1 MGDGADTII
10 GSGADAGIRNRGFIF
25 TQNGDDLV
33 DVRQG
38 GIRGGGFVDLGAG
51 KDTFIGY
58 GNHTVYGGGGRDTL
72 LLPKGTYELSRRNS
86 KRYLLEQ
93 GSDQLEIFDFEVI
106 GAINSST
113 SQRLDIDKGGTL
125 VVKDNGSISLT

>member
-1 MGDGADTII
+1 
-10 GSGADAGIRNRGFIF
+10 
-25 TQNGDDLV
+25 
-33 DVRQG
+33 
-38 GIRGGGFVDLGAG
+38 
-51 KDTFIGY
+51 
-58 GNHTVYGGGGRDTL
+58 
-72 LLPKGTYELSRRNS
+72 LSRRNS

-93 GSDQLEIFDFEVI
+93 GSDQLEIFDFDVI

>member
-1 MGDGADTII
+1 
-10 GSGADAGIRNRGFIF
+10 
-25 TQNGDDLV
+25 
-33 DVRQG
+33 
-38 GIRGGGFVDLGAG
+38 
-51 KDTFIGY
+51 
-58 GNHTVYGGGGRDTL
+58 VYGGGGRDTL

>member
-1 MGDGADTII
+1 
-10 GSGADAGIRNRGFIF
+10 
-25 TQNGDDLV
+25 
-33 DVRQG
+33 
-38 GIRGGGFVDLGAG
+38 VDLGAG